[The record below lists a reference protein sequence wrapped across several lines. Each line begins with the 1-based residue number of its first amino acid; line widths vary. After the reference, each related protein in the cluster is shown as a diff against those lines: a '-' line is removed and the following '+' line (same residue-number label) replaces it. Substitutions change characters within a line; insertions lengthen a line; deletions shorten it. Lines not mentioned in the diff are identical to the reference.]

1 MPSTSKS
8 QQRLMGMSYAVKKG
22 DMAISDIDTSYRDEV
37 KNLVDTMTLKEL
49 KDFASTQHK
58 GLPESNKIDE
68 ALKMIMNPLMHQVM
82 KAFSFNRDP
91 DIKAELR
98 AAIQAAIEPI
108 LRQHDITVEGEDHE
122 VGMALGQLVAIHTA
136 VDELE
141 DKIGTDEKDLPKGV
155 GYDKIKGGLADDLTV
170 DDIAKKHKVSSDV
183 IELAIKQGIDVES
196 EHTSDAT
203 VAYEIAKDHIFEDPK
218 YYDKLKKIE
227 ASGDVKET
235 TSMPG
240 SLGNVM
246 NTMLRGMGD
255 VSLPNGNALG
265 SGDVPAGAGKAKKK
279 KKLLKI
285 EDFLQEQEQL
295 KAFKPTQGK
304 DEELGSGDYEQGPA
318 NEPEVEM
325 AQRAR
330 SHKMARNVVTFDTY
344 ITQ

>member
-22 DMAISDIDTSYRDEV
+22 DMTISDIDASYRDEV
-37 KNLVDTMTLKEL
+37 KDLVDTMTLKEL

-82 KAFSFNRDP
+82 KAFSFKRDP

-108 LRQHDITVEGEDHE
+108 LRQHDIIVEGEDHE

-136 VDELE
+136 ADELE
-141 DKIGTDEKDLPKGV
+141 DKIGTDEKDLPGWIQDHISQA
-155 GYDKIKGGLADDLTV
+155 YTY
-170 DDIAKKHKVSSDV
+170 
-183 IELAIKQGIDVES
+183 IKQANDGYHELKEDLS
-196 EHTSDAT
+196 A
-203 VAYEIAKDHIFEDPK
+203 VA
-218 YYDKLKKIE
+218 
-227 ASGDVKET
+227 
-235 TSMPG
+235 PG
-240 SLGNVM
+240 MLG
-246 NTMLRGMGD
+246 GMGD